1 MWNSLLGF
9 DFIWEGNYNKTIIQA
24 IIAVFFAAGGSEM
37 DKEAMGTSHRKV
49 FREEIRNAIREAIF
63 SGELNPGDR
72 IIETYWAKEL
82 GVSQGPVREAIRD
95 LEALGLVETVPFK
108 GSRVRS
114 LTEKDVRDNYS
125 VRICLE
131 SKSIRDAI
139 TMLPDHRLGVLTD
152 QLRTILEKMDA
163 CAKRGDLR
171 AFTDCD
177 TAFHRAI
184 IDATGNQVLLK
195 LWEQCNMRNWLTVSA
210 LTNAD
215 SLQQLQSGHQRIF
228 QAICAKDVE
237 EATSTLENH
246 LTGLMD
252 GFIRGIQS

>member
-1 MWNSLLGF
+1 MPREEVAS
-9 DFIWEGNYNKTIIQA
+9 A
-24 IIAVFFAAGGSEM
+24 
-37 DKEAMGTSHRKV
+37 SHRQV

-72 IIETYWAKEL
+72 IIDTYWAKEL

-95 LEALGLVETVPFK
+95 LEAMGLVETVPFK
-108 GSRVRS
+108 GSRVRT

-139 TMLPDHRLGVLTD
+139 TQLDDEQMAELTERL
-152 QLRTILEKMDA
+152 RSILHEMDD
-163 CAKRGDLR
+163 CANRGDLR
-171 AFTDCD
+171 QFTDCD

-184 IDATGNQVLLK
+184 IDATGNQVLRK
-195 LWEQCNMRNWLTVSA
+195 LWEQCNMRNWFRFSA
-210 LTNAD
+210 LTDAK
-215 SLQQLQSGHQRIF
+215 SLRQLQSGHQQILE
-228 QAICAKDVE
+228 AICARDIKT
-237 EATSTLENH
+237 ATSTLENH

-252 GFIRGIQS
+252 SFIRGVKA

>member
-1 MWNSLLGF
+1 MG
-9 DFIWEGNYNKTIIQA
+9 
-24 IIAVFFAAGGSEM
+24 
-37 DKEAMGTSHRKV
+37 KEVIETSHRKV

-95 LEALGLVETVPFK
+95 LEAQGLVETVPFK

-114 LTEKDVRDNYS
+114 LSEKDVRDNYS

-139 TMLPDHRLGVLTD
+139 TLLTD
-152 QLRTILEKMDA
+152 EQMEGLIARLKEILEEMDG
-163 CAKRGDLR
+163 CAKRGNLR
-171 AFTDCD
+171 AFTECD

-184 IDATGNQVLLK
+184 IDSTGNQVLLR
-195 LWEQCNMRNWLTVSA
+195 LWEQCNMRNWLIVPA
-210 LTNAD
+210 LTNAE
-215 SLQQLQSGHQRIF
+215 SLLQLQSGHQHIC
-228 QAICAKDVE
+228 QAICAKDVK
-237 EATSTLENH
+237 EATSTLEDH
-246 LTGLMD
+246 LTDLMD
-252 GFIRGIQS
+252 GFIRGMKP

>member
-1 MWNSLLGF
+1 M
-9 DFIWEGNYNKTIIQA
+9 EGLDVPREGIDS
-24 IIAVFFAAGGSEM
+24 V
-37 DKEAMGTSHRKV
+37 SHRQV

-63 SGELNPGDR
+63 SGKLNPGDR

-95 LEALGLVETVPFK
+95 LEAMGLVETVPFK
-108 GSRVRS
+108 GSRT

-139 TMLPDHRLGVLTD
+139 IQLDD
-152 QLRTILEKMDA
+152 QRMAELVEHLRTILLEMDD
-163 CAKRGDLR
+163 CANRGDLR
-171 AFTDCD
+171 QFTDCD
-177 TAFHRAI
+177 TLFHRAI

-195 LWEQCNMRNWLTVSA
+195 LWEQCNMRNWFRFSA
-210 LTNAD
+210 LTDAT
-215 SLQQLQSGHQRIF
+215 SLRQLQSGHQQILE
-228 QAICAKDVE
+228 AICARDVKT
-237 EATSTLENH
+237 ATSMLEDH

-252 GFIRGIQS
+252 GFIRGVKA

>member
-1 MWNSLLGF
+1 
-9 DFIWEGNYNKTIIQA
+9 
-24 IIAVFFAAGGSEM
+24 M
-37 DKEAMGTSHRKV
+37 DKEVMGTSHRKV

-95 LEALGLVETVPFK
+95 LEAIGLVETVPFK

-114 LTEKDVRDNYS
+114 LSEKDIRDNYS

-131 SKSIRDAI
+131 SKSIRDVI
-139 TMLPDHRLGVLTD
+139 TMLTDEQMERLAVSLQD
-152 QLRTILEKMDA
+152 ILKEMDG

-171 AFTDCD
+171 AFTECD
-177 TAFHRAI
+177 TAFHRTI

-195 LWEQCNMRNWLTVSA
+195 LWEQCNMRNWLTVPA
-210 LTNAD
+210 LTNAE
-215 SLQQLQSGHQRIF
+215 SLLQLQCGHQHIC
-228 QAICAKDVE
+228 QAICAKDVK
-237 EATSTLENH
+237 EATSTLEDH

-252 GFIRGIQS
+252 GFIRGIQP

>member
-1 MWNSLLGF
+1 
-9 DFIWEGNYNKTIIQA
+9 
-24 IIAVFFAAGGSEM
+24 M
-37 DKEAMGTSHRKV
+37 DKEVMETSHRKV

-95 LEALGLVETVPFK
+95 LEAVGLVETVPFK

-114 LTEKDVRDNYS
+114 LSEKDVRDNYS

-131 SKSIRDAI
+131 SKSIRDVI
-139 TMLPDHRLGVLTD
+139 TMLTDEQMERLAVSLQD
-152 QLRTILEKMDA
+152 ILKEMDG

-171 AFTDCD
+171 AFTECD
-177 TAFHRAI
+177 TAFHRTI

-195 LWEQCNMRNWLTVSA
+195 RWEQCNMRNWLTVPA
-210 LTNAD
+210 LTNAE
-215 SLQQLQSGHQRIF
+215 SLLQLQSGHQHIC
-228 QAICAKDVE
+228 QAICSKDVK
-237 EATSTLENH
+237 EATSTLEDH

-252 GFIRGIQS
+252 GFIRGIQP

>member
-1 MWNSLLGF
+1 
-9 DFIWEGNYNKTIIQA
+9 
-24 IIAVFFAAGGSEM
+24 M
-37 DKEAMGTSHRKV
+37 DKEVMETSHRKV

-95 LEALGLVETVPFK
+95 LEAIGLVETVPFK

-114 LTEKDVRDNYS
+114 LSEKDIRDNYS

-131 SKSIRDAI
+131 SKSIRDVI
-139 TMLPDHRLGVLTD
+139 TMLTDEQMERLAVSLQD
-152 QLRTILEKMDA
+152 ILKEMDG

-171 AFTDCD
+171 AFTECD
-177 TAFHRAI
+177 TAFHRTI

-195 LWEQCNMRNWLTVSA
+195 LWEQCNMRNWLTVPA
-210 LTNAD
+210 LTNAE
-215 SLQQLQSGHQRIF
+215 SLLQLQCGHQHIC
-228 QAICAKDVE
+228 QAICAKDVK
-237 EATSTLENH
+237 EATSTLEDH

-252 GFIRGIQS
+252 GLIQDIQP

>member
-1 MWNSLLGF
+1 MM
-9 DFIWEGNYNKTIIQA
+9 IR
-24 IIAVFFAAGGSEM
+24 SEVTAP
-37 DKEAMGTSHRKV
+37 ESHRKV

-114 LTEKDVRDNYS
+114 LSEKDVRDNYR

-131 SKSIRDAI
+131 SKSIRNAI
-139 TMLPDHRLGVLTD
+139 ALLTD
-152 QLRTILEKMDA
+152 EQMEQLTDCLRDILEEMDG

-171 AFTDCD
+171 AFTECD
-177 TAFHRAI
+177 TAFHRTI
-184 IDATGNQVLLK
+184 INATGNLVLLK
-195 LWEQCNMRNWLTVSA
+195 LWEQCNMRNWLTVPA
-210 LTNAD
+210 LTNAE
-215 SLQQLQSGHQRIF
+215 SLKQLQSGHQHIY
-228 QAICAKDVE
+228 QAICAKDMK
-237 EATSTLENH
+237 EATSTLEDH
-246 LTGLMD
+246 LTNLMD
-252 GFIRGIQS
+252 GFIRDIQP

>member
-1 MWNSLLGF
+1 MG
-9 DFIWEGNYNKTIIQA
+9 
-24 IIAVFFAAGGSEM
+24 
-37 DKEAMGTSHRKV
+37 KEIMETSHRKV

-95 LEALGLVETVPFK
+95 LEAIGLVETVPFK

-114 LTEKDVRDNYS
+114 LSEKDIRDNYS
-125 VRICLE
+125 VRICLA
-131 SKSIRDAI
+131 SKSIRDVI
-139 TMLPDHRLGVLTD
+139 TMLTDEQMERLAVSLQD
-152 QLRTILEKMDA
+152 ILKEMDG

-171 AFTDCD
+171 AFTECD
-177 TAFHRAI
+177 TAFHRTI

-195 LWEQCNMRNWLTVSA
+195 LWEQCNMRNWLTVPA
-210 LTNAD
+210 LTNAE
-215 SLQQLQSGHQRIF
+215 SLLQLQCGHQHIC
-228 QAICAKDVE
+228 QAICAKDVK
-237 EATSTLENH
+237 EATSTLEDH

-252 GFIRGIQS
+252 GFIRGIQP

>member
-1 MWNSLLGF
+1 M
-9 DFIWEGNYNKTIIQA
+9 EGWDMPREEVA
-24 IIAVFFAAGGSEM
+24 SA
-37 DKEAMGTSHRKV
+37 SHRQV

-95 LEALGLVETVPFK
+95 LEAMGLVETVPFK
-108 GSRVRS
+108 GSRVRT

-139 TMLPDHRLGVLTD
+139 TQLDDEQMAELTERL
-152 QLRTILEKMDA
+152 RSILHEMDD
-163 CAKRGDLR
+163 CANRGDLR
-171 AFTDCD
+171 QFTDCD

-184 IDATGNQVLLK
+184 IDATGNQVLRK
-195 LWEQCNMRNWLTVSA
+195 LWEQCNMRNWFRFSA
-210 LTNAD
+210 LTDAK
-215 SLQQLQSGHQRIF
+215 SLRQLQSGHQQILE
-228 QAICAKDVE
+228 AICARDIKT
-237 EATSTLENH
+237 ATSTLENH

-252 GFIRGIQS
+252 SFIRGVKA

>member
-1 MWNSLLGF
+1 MPREEVAS
-9 DFIWEGNYNKTIIQA
+9 A
-24 IIAVFFAAGGSEM
+24 
-37 DKEAMGTSHRKV
+37 SHRQV

-95 LEALGLVETVPFK
+95 LEAMGLVEAVPFK
-108 GSRVRS
+108 GSRVRT

-139 TMLPDHRLGVLTD
+139 TQLDDEQMAELTERL
-152 QLRTILEKMDA
+152 RSILHEMDD
-163 CAKRGDLR
+163 CANRGDLR
-171 AFTDCD
+171 QFTDCD

-184 IDATGNQVLLK
+184 IDATGNQVLRK
-195 LWEQCNMRNWLTVSA
+195 LWEQCNMRNWFRFSA
-210 LTNAD
+210 LTDAK
-215 SLQQLQSGHQRIF
+215 SLRQLQSGHQQILE
-228 QAICAKDVE
+228 AICARDIKT
-237 EATSTLENH
+237 ATSTLENH

-252 GFIRGIQS
+252 SFIRGVKA